1 MMPLLIW
8 QEHMVCQVNLG
19 SILIQNRNL
28 RDLSGLFDSLG
39 TKIILGAKF
48 RDVSGHGSAFT
59 ASCCQ
64 VSHGYVGVTE
74 IGYFRV
80 FQTYQFHEYRFQSV
94 FLRWSLLPIHYP
106 LPTSTMQREI
116 SSCSEQIA
124 LCHK

>member
-1 MMPLLIW
+1 MMPLLTW

-19 SILIQNRNL
+19 TILIQNRNL
-28 RDLSGLFDSLG
+28 MDFGLFDSLG

-116 SSCSEQIA
+116 SSCSE
-124 LCHK
+124 